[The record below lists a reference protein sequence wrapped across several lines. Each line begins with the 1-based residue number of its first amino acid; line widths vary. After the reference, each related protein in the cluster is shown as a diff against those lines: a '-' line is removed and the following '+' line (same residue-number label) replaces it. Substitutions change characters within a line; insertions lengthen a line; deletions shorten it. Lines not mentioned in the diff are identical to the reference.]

1 MKDSKEDV
9 PPNSRLFVLHGK
21 NATKE
26 ELQEAF
32 EIFGKVENIWM
43 VRDRE
48 TGEFKGEFS
57 VDSHVSEVESV
68 QV

>member
-1 MKDSKEDV
+1 MRESKEDV

-32 EIFGKVENIWM
+32 EKYGKVEDIWM
-43 VRDRE
+43 VRDKE
-48 TGEFKGEFS
+48 SGEVKGEF
-57 VDSHVSEVESV
+57 VVLG
-68 QV
+68 